1 MTDVFPAAAQRQALL
16 ALMPSMR
23 CSDMA
28 LRRDECGDP
37 RIAGKHGCVYAVP
50 GIVGEPK
57 QVGFMIYVNCET
69 GMGWTYAKRAL
80 SFAKLMNDGDDEGAF
95 FLDRLPTRSEAETI
109 RRYCAIRKR
118 MELSEESLAQLR
130 ERGKRW
136 AETRRA
142 A

>member
-1 MTDVFPAAAQRQALL
+1 MADSYPAAAQRQALL
-16 ALMPSMR
+16 ALIPSLG
-23 CSDMA
+23 CSDMT

-37 RIAGKHGCVYAVP
+37 RISGKHGHVYAVP
-50 GIVGEPK
+50 GA
-57 QVGFMIYVNCET
+57 GFAIFVNCET
-69 GMGWTYAKRAL
+69 RTGWTYAKRAL
-80 SFAKLMNDGDDEGAF
+80 SFAKLMNDGEDEGAF